1 MFLRHSSSRMS
12 PDQDRRHELLREL
25 ASIEQGDLLE
35 RLCLLA
41 IAQIPC
47 DGAAVVVT
55 AEGVPAG
62 VLGSAGQCAR
72 TLTDAEFDL
81 GEGPA
86 FESTR
91 TDRPVHVDSINVKST
106 AAWPVVGS
114 LIEQAGISAVST
126 FPLRLGAIRLGV
138 VHVLR
143 IGPGRLSDESFAT
156 ARLLADLM
164 TDAVLFL
171 QAGLVKAEFDDLL
184 SAAGR
189 DRLRVH
195 QATGMI
201 AEMLKCSMPDALA
214 RMRARAYAEGIP
226 LFDLA
231 TQVIAREV
239 EFSHED

>member
-1 MFLRHSSSRMS
+1 MS
-12 PDQDRRHELLREL
+12 PDPDRRHELLREL
-25 ASIEQGDLLE
+25 ASIEQGALLE

-55 AEGVPAG
+55 AQGIPAG
-62 VLGSAGQCAR
+62 VLGSAGECAR

-81 GEGPA
+81 GEGPT
-86 FESTR
+86 FESTH
-91 TDRPVHVDSINVKST
+91 TDRPVHVDHLNANST
-106 AAWPVVGS
+106 AAWPVVGA
-114 LIEQAGISAVST
+114 LLEQAGISAIST

-138 VHVLR
+138 AHVIRLR
-143 IGPGRLSDESFAT
+143 PGHLSDESFTT

-171 QAGLVKAEFDDLL
+171 QAGLVSAEFDDLL
-184 SAAGR
+184 SAAGQ
-189 DRLRVH
+189 DRLQVH
-195 QATGMI
+195 QATGMV
-201 AEMLKCSMPDALA
+201 AEMLGCPMPDALA

-231 TQVIAREV
+231 TRVISREV
-239 EFSHED
+239 EFSHDD